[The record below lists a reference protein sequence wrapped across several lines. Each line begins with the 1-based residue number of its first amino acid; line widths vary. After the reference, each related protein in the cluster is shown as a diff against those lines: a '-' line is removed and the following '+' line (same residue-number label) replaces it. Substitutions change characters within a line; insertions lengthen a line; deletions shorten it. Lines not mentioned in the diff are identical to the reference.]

1 MSDTRAD
8 VESRGEP
15 RSERP
20 AESSAQASRLAVL
33 LNHPLSTYYL
43 LLGTT
48 LLLLALGLIMVLSA
62 SSIESFRVFGSAYTL
77 AQRQAMFAVAGVV
90 AMLFAARTSVQ
101 FWRGFAWVLFGLAFG
116 LLVAVLFIG
125 VEVAGQRNWIEII
138 GPFRL
143 QPSEFAK
150 LALVVWGASLL
161 SQKRRSLDSW
171 GSLLLP
177 LLPVAAAMMVLVLME
192 GDFGNTLML
201 AAITVGMLF
210 AAGAPLRLFA
220 VLFAVG
226 AIAVVL
232 LTLAAPYRMQRF
244 TSWLDPGAD
253 PLGFGWQLTQGQYAL
268 GTGGFWGVGLG
279 ASREKWG
286 SLPAAHTDFIFPV
299 IGEELGLVGSLTVL
313 GLFAIL
319 AFAIFR
325 LARTTQDP
333 FVRLAS
339 AGVGSWIVVQAV
351 AQHRCRA
358 RPAADH
364 WGAAPAGVVRRIVTH
379 PHSGGAGHAHG
390 VRQGRARCAAGT
402 ASPEHGRV
410 APAALRWR
418 SCSRPAGRVVTSNR
432 PSTWPMPS
440 AGRIRT
446 SASSFSAAT
455 AEWRAP
461 SCLPAAT
468 TSSPCPAS
476 RCPVGPVA
484 TSFASLRGSMRPCA
498 RPPG

>member
-1 MSDTRAD
+1 MSET
-8 VESRGEP
+8 
-15 RSERP
+15 
-20 AESSAQASRLAVL
+20 ASRPDSRTVPPEAPTRLALL

-48 LLLLALGLIMVLSA
+48 LLLLVLGLIMVLSA

-77 AQRQAMFAVAGVV
+77 AQRQGMFAVLGVV

-101 FWRGFAWVLFGLAFG
+101 FWRGFAWVLFAGAFG

-161 SQKRRSLDSW
+161 SRHAGQVESWRSL
-171 GSLLLP
+171 LVP
-177 LLPVAAAMMVLVLME
+177 LLPVSGAMMALVLME

-201 AAITVGMLF
+201 AAITMGMLF
-210 AAGAPLRLFA
+210 AAGAPLRLFGLLLS
-220 VLFAVG
+220 VGAVG
-226 AIAVVL
+226 VVL

-286 SLPAAHTDFIFPV
+286 SLPEAHTDFIFPV

-313 GLFAIL
+313 ALFAVL

-325 LARTTQDP
+325 LSRNTRDP

-339 AGVGSWIVVQAV
+339 AGVGSWIVIQAV
-351 AQHRCRA
+351 INIGAVLGLLPITGVPLPLVSYGGSSLIPTLVALGMLMAFAKAEPDA
-358 RPAADH
+358 R
-364 WGAAPAGVVRRIVTH
+364 R
-379 PHSGGAGHAHG
+379 
-390 VRQGRARCAAGT
+390 
-402 ASPEHGRV
+402 
-410 APAALRWR
+410 ALRRR
-418 SCSRPAGRVVTSNR
+418 S
-432 PSTWPMPS
+432 
-440 AGRIRT
+440 
-446 SASSFSAAT
+446 T
-455 AEWRAP
+455 A
-461 SCLPAAT
+461 
-468 TSSPCPAS
+468 
-476 RCPVGPVA
+476 
-484 TSFASLRGSMRPCA
+484 ASLRR
-498 RPPG
+498 R

>member
-1 MSDTRAD
+1 MSETRARED
-8 VESRGEP
+8 SRSTQDDAP
-15 RSERP
+15 
-20 AESSAQASRLAVL
+20 SRLALL

-48 LLLLALGLIMVLSA
+48 LLLLVLGLIMVLSA

-77 AQRQAMFAVAGVV
+77 AQRQAMFAVLGVV

-101 FWRGFAWVLFGLAFG
+101 FWRGFAWVLFALAFG
-116 LLVAVLFIG
+116 LLVAVLVIG
-125 VEVAGQRNWIEII
+125 VEVAGQRNWIEIV

-161 SQKRRSLDSW
+161 SRNSRQTETWRSL
-171 GSLLLP
+171 LIP
-177 LLPVAAAMMVLVLME
+177 LLPVSGAMMVLVLME

-201 AAITVGMLF
+201 AAITMGMLF

-220 VLFAVG
+220 ILMSVG
-226 AIAVVL
+226 AFSILL

-286 SLPAAHTDFIFPV
+286 SLPEAHTDFIFPV
-299 IGEELGLVGSLTVL
+299 IGEELGLVGSLSVL
-313 GLFAIL
+313 ALFAVL

-325 LARTTQDP
+325 LSRNTKDP

-339 AGVGSWIVVQAV
+339 AGVGSWIVIQAV
-351 AQHRCRA
+351 INIGAVLGLLPITGVPLPLVSYGGSSLIPTLVALGMLMAFAKAEPDA
-358 RPAADH
+358 R
-364 WGAAPAGVVRRIVTH
+364 R
-379 PHSGGAGHAHG
+379 
-390 VRQGRARCAAGT
+390 
-402 ASPEHGRV
+402 
-410 APAALRWR
+410 ALRRR
-418 SCSRPAGRVVTSNR
+418 S
-432 PSTWPMPS
+432 
-440 AGRIRT
+440 
-446 SASSFSAAT
+446 T
-455 AEWRAP
+455 ADA
-461 SCLPAAT
+461 
-468 TSSPCPAS
+468 
-476 RCPVGPVA
+476 
-484 TSFASLRGSMRPCA
+484 LRR
-498 RPPG
+498 R

>member
-1 MSDTRAD
+1 MSETTAEVSAD
-8 VESRGEP
+8 RRQPDEP
-15 RSERP
+15 NRI
-20 AESSAQASRLAVL
+20 ALL

-77 AQRQAMFAVAGVV
+77 AQRQAMFAVLGVV

-101 FWRGFAWVLFGLAFG
+101 FWRGFAWVLFALAFG
-116 LLVAVLFIG
+116 LLITVLVIG
-125 VEVAGQRNWIEII
+125 VEVAGQRNWIEVF

-161 SQKRRSLDSW
+161 SQRNRRLDTW
-171 GSLLLP
+171 KGLLLP
-177 LLPVAAAMMVLVLME
+177 LIPVALVMMVLVLLE

-201 AAITVGMLF
+201 AAITMGMLF

-220 VLFAVG
+220 VLLSVG
-226 AIAVVL
+226 ALSVVV

-253 PLGFGWQLTQGQYAL
+253 RLGFGWQVTQGQYAL

-286 SLPAAHTDFIFPV
+286 SLPEAHTDFIFPV
-299 IGEELGLVGSLTVL
+299 IGEELGLFGTLAVLSLF
-313 GLFAIL
+313 GLL

-325 LARTTQDP
+325 LSRNTDDA

-339 AGVGSWIVVQAV
+339 AGVGSWIVIQAV
-351 AQHRCRA
+351 VNVGAVLGLLPITGVPLPLVSYGGSSLIPTLVALGMLMAFAKAEPGA
-358 RPAADH
+358 R
-364 WGAAPAGVVRRIVTH
+364 R
-379 PHSGGAGHAHG
+379 
-390 VRQGRARCAAGT
+390 
-402 ASPEHGRV
+402 
-410 APAALRWR
+410 ALRR
-418 SCSRPAGRVVTSNR
+418 K
-432 PSTWPMPS
+432 ST
-440 AGRIRT
+440 AQ
-446 SASSFSAAT
+446 A
-455 AEWRAP
+455 
-461 SCLPAAT
+461 
-468 TSSPCPAS
+468 
-476 RCPVGPVA
+476 
-484 TSFASLRGSMRPCA
+484 LRR
-498 RPPG
+498 R